1 MKGLAAS
8 AGLLLCNEKCI
19 VCFSN
24 ATINVKAA
32 FRMQRKRHGW
42 VIITIPFP
50 CLPSVVSFRVCCVPG
65 DRTQASPCETLF
77 SVKLPLF
84 LLRELLVWN
93 IFLHSEHLLMEH
105 RIQDEC
111 EQIKEIQLEAE
122 RRQMM

>member
-1 MKGLAAS
+1 
-8 AGLLLCNEKCI
+8 
-19 VCFSN
+19 
-24 ATINVKAA
+24 
-32 FRMQRKRHGW
+32 MQRKRHGW
-42 VIITIPFP
+42 VIITFPFP
-50 CLPSVVSFRVCCVPG
+50 CLLPVVGFRVCCVPSY
-65 DRTQASPCETLF
+65 RTQTSPSDPLF